1 MAAHHSKRADSGAGG
16 CRVTTATAQKRVAAK
31 RRKTASVGFARA
43 IEASA
48 EGVAPTAARLWRA
61 GWNKTDKGD
70 LKFTPRSAKLVMQA
84 FGERGNPLAF
94 YYEHEDRIPL
104 AQRGGSPMKGV
115 CSAPSSRL
123 AIRDGDGGA
132 ELWAEE
138 IAWTA
143 EAKRQIETGERR
155 QISPIAAFDEE
166 TREIIRI
173 ENVSLC
179 AEGATHFGTLLAS
192 AGKEEKSMDEL
203 IQKLLSA
210 CDAGDFEMAKQI
222 IAELEAME
230 GGGPAAMMG
239 KALVAK
245 YAAGNEKKDPP
256 ADDVATKKL
265 AASPTMAAS
274 RTAPTGLEAFSR
286 EMAEL
291 RSATA
296 AAQREA
302 KVGRVEGIILA
313 NRDVFDAVDEREHL
327 AAADPERTRKHVESI
342 RRKIGEGGLLA
353 ASKDNGGG
361 VRPPGKPPEAKD
373 DAASLSDIE
382 RAVAGQHGVDEKRM
396 AERKAQL
403 AKSRRR

>member
-1 MAAHHSKRADSGAGG
+1 MKATETKKRPI
-16 CRVTTATAQKRVAAK
+16 AK
-31 RRKTASVGFARA
+31 RRKVATVGYARA

-48 EGVAPTAARLWRA
+48 EGAAPTAARLWRA

-70 LKFTPRSAKLVMQA
+70 LKFTARSAKLVMEA
-84 FGERGNPLAF
+84 FEARGNPLAF

-123 AIRDGDGGA
+123 STRDGEGGP

-155 QISPIAAFDEE
+155 QISPIAAFDKE
-166 TREIIRI
+166 THEIIRI

-192 AGKEEKSMDEL
+192 AGKEGKSMDEL

-210 CDAGDFEMAKQI
+210 CDAGDFEMAKSI

-230 GGGPAAMMG
+230 GGGPAAAMA

-245 YAAGNEKKDPP
+245 YSAGGDEKKEPP
-256 ADDVATKKL
+256 VDDVATKKL
-265 AASPTMAAS
+265 AASPTMATS
-274 RTAPTGLEAFSR
+274 RGVVTDTFSR
-286 EMAEL
+286 QLAALEE
-291 RSATA
+291 RTA
-296 AAQREA
+296 AAEKRAAAAERNGN
-302 KVGRVEGIILA
+302 VGRVEGIIVA
-313 NRDVFDAVDEREHL
+313 NRDLFDAVDEREHL
-327 AAADPERTRKHVESI
+327 AAADPDRTRKHVESL
-342 RRKIGEGGLLA
+342 RRKLGEGGLLA
-353 ASKDNGGG
+353 ASRDNGGG
-361 VRPPGKPPEAKD
+361 AKPPGKQPETK
-373 DAASLSDIE
+373 DAAANLSDIE
-382 RAVAGQHGVDEKRM
+382 RAVVGQHGVDEKRF
-396 AERKAQL
+396 AERKAQIE
-403 AKSRRR
+403 KSRRR

>member
-1 MAAHHSKRADSGAGG
+1 MRVAPSRPKRATKA
-16 CRVTTATAQKRVAAK
+16 KRVAVK
-31 RRKTASVGFARA
+31 IRTVGFARA

-48 EGVAPTAARLWRA
+48 DGAAPSAARLWRA

-70 LKFTPRSAKLVMQA
+70 LKFTPRSAELVAEA
-84 FGERGNPLAF
+84 FEARGNPLAF

-104 AQRGGSPMKGV
+104 AQRGGAPMKGV

-123 AIRDGDGGA
+123 AVRDSDTGP

-192 AGKEEKSMDEL
+192 AGKGMSMDEL

-210 CDAGDFEMAKQI
+210 CDAGDFEMAKSI

-230 GGGPAAMMG
+230 GGTPAAMMA
-239 KALVAK
+239 KALLAK
-245 YAAGNEKKDPP
+245 YTSGDEKKDSPI
-256 ADDVATKKL
+256 DDVATKKL
-265 AASPTMAAS
+265 AASPTLAATRANGAVGDSFS
-274 RTAPTGLEAFSR
+274 RHLATLEAR
-286 EMAEL
+286 MQAAEQ
-291 RSATA
+291 RA
-296 AAQREA
+296 AAAERNGN
-302 KVGRVEGIILA
+302 VGRVEGIIAA
-313 NRDVFDAVDEREHL
+313 NRDAFDPVDEREHL
-327 AAADPERTRKHVESI
+327 AAADPDRTRKHVESI
-342 RRKIGEGGLLA
+342 ARKRKEGLLV

-361 VRPPGKPPEAKD
+361 ARPPKGAETKEDPTHGLSPMELATAK
-373 DAASLSDIE
+373 
-382 RAVAGQHGVDEKRM
+382 QHGVAPEAFAKS
-396 AERKAQL
+396 KAGL
-403 AKSRRR
+403 AKGGRR